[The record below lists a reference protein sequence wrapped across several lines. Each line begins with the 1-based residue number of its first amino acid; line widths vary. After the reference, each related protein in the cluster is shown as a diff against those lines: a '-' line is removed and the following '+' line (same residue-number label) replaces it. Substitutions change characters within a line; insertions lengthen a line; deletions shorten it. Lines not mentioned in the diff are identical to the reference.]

1 MSKIFFS
8 AHLHTPSLAPKSK
21 NSKFNM
27 ATNQPATISQLL
39 GDKYVDQFVNLQ
51 THVEACARDV
61 EKTYDYIHTIAYKRS
76 KNFSPNDHQQ
86 LKALDSVAQIQT
98 KVKSIC
104 EMYRDI
110 SSISID
116 FFKLKSSDAIRSLMI
131 EHKNNV
137 KKVQGQYHDQLRM
150 NGKSAKSTTK
160 PKSDAASKS
169 TTKPKF
175 DPATKPAVPTTDST
189 TDHTSTQ
196 RNLDVSKKP
205 KSKLTTKPKPA
216 VPTTDSTTDS
226 TTDVSSDDDDDDA
239 LTLGRPKPKFD
250 TQDDL
255 LAMADE
261 INARQRA
268 RRQLAVPAED
278 PKSPA
283 ESSVTQS
290 KSTSTPVIVKKEFIE
305 HETRSVKKQKIENL
319 RGVSF
324 VNSGFICI
332 DCDTDEETVPDD
344 FTWKKTGKRKRTN

>member
-116 FFKLKSSDAIRSLMI
+116 FFNLKSSDAIRSLMI

-175 DPATKPAVPTTDST
+175 DPATKS
-189 TDHTSTQ
+189 
-196 RNLDVSKKP
+196 
-205 KSKLTTKPKPA
+205 TTKPKFDPATKPA